1 MLLTKLRRSKPVFI
15 ALLLSAVLIV
25 GCDNP
30 QRTVASLR
38 QEIAEFRVAPDEK
51 KRARIEQDF
60 AKLERQ
66 VAERQ
71 QGGDPSAGELRD
83 QLVSLRA
90 DYQAAR
96 MSKAV
101 QDARSAIQGFGE
113 ALKETARSVEEAF
126 KDSAGDSD

>member
-25 GCDNP
+25 GCDSP

-51 KRARIEQDF
+51 KRARIEEDF

>member
-51 KRARIEQDF
+51 KRARIEEDF